1 MIRGFIRIKTYKAF
15 LVGVKKELT
24 PFFGYKD
31 IACLIYD
38 REKDKFFTQQFDE
51 KIHYQDWSKKK
62 IHGMKKN
69 SMGKAI

>member
-1 MIRGFIRIKTYKAF
+1 MKIQIRFERHIAIKEAKKKAQERVEIISMIRGFIRIKTYKAF

-38 REKDKFFTQQFDE
+38 REKDKFFT
-51 KIHYQDWSKKK
+51 
-62 IHGMKKN
+62 
-69 SMGKAI
+69 